1 MNRVTKVNLLQENY
15 ERLKAGKGKW
25 LDKRVAYMIAQMI
38 TLEDKQYSDSDY
50 RQLDQALKNE
60 LGAFHLLSQPV
71 RSMILGMFLARTNST
86 TTVIPTLLSD
96 YQRLRNVGFNLSSYS
111 YFAAYVLSYS
121 ETAEKELIIKKAY
134 DIFKEM
140 KSNHFFLTGPEDG
153 VTAVSLAQSRLLE
166 EQSAEQIAILVEQY
180 YRTFNDN
187 GFYKSD
193 ELQFAAALA
202 AQLTGKFSAELIL
215 RIPKIIEALKQL
227 GIRFKAEFYTSVVT
241 LAFLDMTTP
250 LTIDSIE
257 EYLALIAEKTH
268 LRFYK
273 EMRQLLALNLY
284 ITEQMHASKD
294 YIDVSALTLSIM
306 LAQEQAMIA
315 SAIIVSTTAANSSN
329 S

>member
-1 MNRVTKVNLLQENY
+1 
-15 ERLKAGKGKW
+15 
-25 LDKRVAYMIAQMI
+25 
-38 TLEDKQYSDSDY
+38 
-50 RQLDQALKNE
+50 
-60 LGAFHLLSQPV
+60 
-71 RSMILGMFLARTNST
+71 
-86 TTVIPTLLSD
+86 
-96 YQRLRNVGFNLSSYS
+96 
-111 YFAAYVLSYS
+111 
-121 ETAEKELIIKKAY
+121 
-134 DIFKEM
+134 
-140 KSNHFFLTGPEDG
+140 
-153 VTAVSLAQSRLLE
+153 
-166 EQSAEQIAILVEQY
+166 
-180 YRTFNDN
+180 
-187 GFYKSD
+187 
-193 ELQFAAALA
+193 
-202 AQLTGKFSAELIL
+202 LTGKFSAELIL

-241 LAFLDMTTP
+241 LAFLDMTTS